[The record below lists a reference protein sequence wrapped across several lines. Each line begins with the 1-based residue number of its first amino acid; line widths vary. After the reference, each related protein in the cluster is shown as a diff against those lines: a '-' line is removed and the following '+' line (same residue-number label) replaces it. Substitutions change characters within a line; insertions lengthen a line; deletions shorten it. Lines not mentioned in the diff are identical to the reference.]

1 MAAMQAQVEP
11 HFLFNTL
18 ASIEHLIETDRQA
31 RRRTMQR
38 NLIALLRASMPTMRE
53 AGDGA
58 PRDLGR
64 ELAGDPALPGD
75 PEGAHG
81 RPPGHRAS
89 TCPRAC
95 CRPSS
100 RSMMIQTLV
109 ENAIKHGLEPKPEGG
124 TLTVKAE
131 IVHGKLAVSVADTGL
146 GFGMAAHPRAR
157 AWAWP
162 TSASGCR
169 LLYGGKATL
178 AVAAHPPGGTV
189 VTITVPYR
197 SLEGASASD
206 RLESSLP
213 AAPVQHAA
221 ACVRAI
227 AARRPAHG
235 RRALAGARG
244 CCWARS
250 PWRCSRPARSWRL
263 ELDEPVRVYVDWRA
277 GLQRPRALG
286 SLSFGAVFA
295 TVLGVGLA
303 LLLTLGAGAA
313 GGGRGAGA
321 VALVVAAG
329 RGARAWPC
337 LVASPCCWWPRSPL
351 SPPDLCWA
359 GCSSSS

>member
-58 PRDLGR
+58 LRDLGR

-100 RSMMIQTLV
+100 RSMMIQTPGG
-109 ENAIKHGLEPKPEGG
+109 ERHQARPGAQARGRHAHREGR
-124 TLTVKAE
+124 
-131 IVHGKLAVSVADTGL
+131 D
-146 GFGMAAHPRAR
+146 RAR
-157 AWAWP
+157 QARRERGRHRPGLRHGRPPAG
-162 TSASGCR
+162 TGVGLANIRER
-169 LLYGGKATL
+169 LQMLYGGKATL

-197 SLEGASASD
+197 SLEGASARPPSNPPC
-206 RLESSLP
+206 R
-213 AAPVQHAA
+213 QHP
-221 ACVRAI
+221 CSTRRPGVRAI
-227 AARRPAHG
+227 AARRPAQAVA
-235 RRALAGARG
+235 RAGWCSG
-244 CCWARS
+244 CCWRAR
-250 PWRCSRPARSWRL
+250 PGAARGPRAHGPS
-263 ELDEPVRVYVDWRA
+263 ELDEPVRVYVD
-277 GLQRPRALG
+277 GEQVIQRPRA
-286 SLSFGAVFA
+286 ARQ
-295 TVLGVGLA
+295 LA
-303 LLLTLGAGAA
+303 LRRGVRDASSGAGARGCCSRSVLVPLA
-313 GGGRGAGA
+313 VGRGAALPWPWSSCWSWCSALGLPVLAGA
-321 VALVVAAG
+321 G
-329 RGARAWPC
+329 
-337 LVASPCCWWPRSPL
+337 WWPR
-351 SPPDLCWA
+351 CCCRQA
-359 GCSSSS
+359 